1 MRGSIIWSDDKR
13 IKKNILI
20 SIPILFL
27 IGTPIHFLYNI
38 TGKLNAIALFAP
50 VNESIWE
57 HTKLATIP
65 VILWWVISY
74 FILKK
79 KSEINF
85 GKWIFCASISMLTIP
100 IVITCFYYSYTG
112 ALGIS
117 SLIIDIFSLLFA
129 LIVGQSLALHLYNH
143 IRIRNK
149 WSYIGIL
156 IIAIIIAFTFTVT
169 FNTPELPM
177 FKDGP
182 TGTYGI

>member
-1 MRGSIIWSDDKR
+1 MKTSIIWSDDKR
-13 IKKNILI
+13 IKKNIII
-20 SIPILFL
+20 SIPIIFL
-27 IGTPIHFLYNI
+27 LGIPIHFLYNL

-50 VNESIWE
+50 INESIWE

-65 VILWWVISY
+65 VLLWWIISY
-74 FILKK
+74 FALKN

-85 GKWIFCASISMLTIP
+85 GKWIFSASIAMLSIP
-100 IVITCFYYSYTG
+100 IVITCFYYTYIG

-169 FNTPELPM
+169 FYAPELPM
-177 FKDGP
+177 FKDGL